1 MAKSAIFKPSLFGLK
16 HSNRDFTQKE
26 TWGKNQFN
34 SSFPASLCAYLD
46 GKGLKNVYLKLDE
59 NLKIQPAELSTQE
72 LYGLAL
78 DSDNL
83 FGSTESV
90 MQNY

>member
-1 MAKSAIFKPSLFGLK
+1 
-16 HSNRDFTQKE
+16 
-26 TWGKNQFN
+26 
-34 SSFPASLCAYLD
+34 LD

-72 LYGLAL
+72 LYGLAP

>member
-46 GKGLKNVYLKLDE
+46 GKGLKN
-59 NLKIQPAELSTQE
+59 
-72 LYGLAL
+72 GLFSAL
-78 DSDNL
+78 CDNFCL
-83 FGSTESV
+83 WNREMLTGQDF
-90 MQNY
+90 